1 MINWFL
7 GLDIDVRVNII
18 SIIMTGTISL
28 ISIIIAILTLRQ
40 NSKVIREA
48 NRPSLS
54 ITLETISISSM
65 RKYLVLRNFGNTPA
79 KIESIEC
86 SVDINSILYINLFE
100 KMNNC
105 TIAPNQSIVTI
116 CRDDELENE
125 YTFTIKYSSGKRK
138 FTDISYI
145 NTSYVNGLMYAQY
158 SGSNKTSLEK
168 TILNSAEELIKS
180 KF

>member
-7 GLDIDVRVNII
+7 GLEIDIRVNII
-18 SIIMTGTISL
+18 SIIMTVIISA

-40 NSKVIREA
+40 NSKVIKEA

-54 ITLETISISSM
+54 ITLESISISSM
-65 RKYLVLRNFGNTPA
+65 RKYLVLKNFGNIPA

-116 CRDDELENE
+116 CREEELENE
-125 YTFTIKYSSGKRK
+125 YTFTIKYSSGKRE
-138 FTDISYI
+138 FTDVSYI

>member
-7 GLDIDVRVNII
+7 GLEIDIRVNII
-18 SIIMTGTISL
+18 SVIMTVIISV

-40 NSKVIREA
+40 NSKVIKEA
-48 NRPSLS
+48 NRPSLIIS
-54 ITLETISISSM
+54 LETISISSM
-65 RKYLVLRNFGNTPA
+65 RKYLVLKNFGNTPA

-100 KMNNC
+100 KMTNC

-116 CRDDELENE
+116 CKEDLVEDE
-125 YTFTIKYSSGKRK
+125 YTFTIKYSNCKRK

-145 NTSYVNGLMYAQY
+145 NTNYINGLMYALD
-158 SGSNKTSLEK
+158 SSSNKTSLEK
-168 TILNSAEELIKS
+168 TILNTVEEMIKS